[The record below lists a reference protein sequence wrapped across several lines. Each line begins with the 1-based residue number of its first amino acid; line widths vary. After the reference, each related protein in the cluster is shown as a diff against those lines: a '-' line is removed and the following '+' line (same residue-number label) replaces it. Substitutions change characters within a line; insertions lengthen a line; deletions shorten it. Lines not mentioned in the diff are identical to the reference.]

1 MQQCMQC
8 TTRQACWLQNGC
20 ANSTCTFLNR
30 SSAATPGSAV
40 LVLHGCVL
48 MLLLRQSL
56 VEKMDRQT
64 AQDFAFDILD
74 VQNTGAASK

>member
-1 MQQCMQC
+1 
-8 TTRQACWLQNGC
+8 
-20 ANSTCTFLNR
+20 
-30 SSAATPGSAV
+30 V